1 MLEGGRERRREGEEG
16 GREEK
21 EGGRRRREGGEG
33 GREEDEK
40 EGRKVRS
47 KDEKMAEGRGMKG
60 ERRKYNRIR
69 LSTYWLDVDDHIV
82 LEVHLLNV

>member
-1 MLEGGRERRREGEEG
+1 
-16 GREEK
+16 
-21 EGGRRRREGGEG
+21 
-33 GREEDEK
+33 
-40 EGRKVRS
+40 
-47 KDEKMAEGRGMKG
+47 MAEGRGMKG

>member
-1 MLEGGRERRREGEEG
+1 MLEGGRERRREGGEG

-21 EGGRRRREGGEG
+21 EGGRK
-33 GREEDEK
+33 EDEK

>member
-1 MLEGGRERRREGEEG
+1 MRSKEEGGKEGGRED
-16 GREEK
+16 
-21 EGGRRRREGGEG
+21 GRRQ
-33 GREEDEK
+33 
-40 EGRKVRS
+40 
-47 KDEKMAEGRGMKG
+47 GMKG

>member
-1 MLEGGRERRREGEEG
+1 M
-16 GREEK
+16 
-21 EGGRRRREGGEG
+21 
-33 GREEDEK
+33 
-40 EGRKVRS
+40 RS